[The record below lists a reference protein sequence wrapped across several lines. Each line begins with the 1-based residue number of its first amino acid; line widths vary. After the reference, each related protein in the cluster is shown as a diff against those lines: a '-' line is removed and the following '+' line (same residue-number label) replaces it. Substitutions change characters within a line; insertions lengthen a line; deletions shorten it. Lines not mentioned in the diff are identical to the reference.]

1 MADHLT
7 REKRSWNM
15 SRIRSKNTT
24 PELYV
29 RRALTSQ
36 GLRYRLHA
44 NNLPGKPDI
53 VMTKIKTAIFVNGCF
68 WHQHPN
74 CSRSTSPRTNKAYW
88 QPKLQ
93 KNIERQ
99 DRAFRELK
107 KDNWNIVTVWE
118 CETKD
123 QNLLNGKLRKEIQV

>member
-1 MADHLT
+1 MT

-29 RRALTSQ
+29 RRALSSQ

-74 CSRSTSPRTNKAYW
+74 CLRSTSPRTNKSYW

-99 DRAFRELK
+99 DKAFRELK

>member
-1 MADHLT
+1 
-7 REKRSWNM
+7 M
-15 SRIRSKNTT
+15 SRIKSKNTA

-36 GLRYRLHA
+36 GVRYRLHA

-74 CSRSTSPRTNKAYW
+74 CSRSTSPRTNKSYW
-88 QPKLQ
+88 QSKLQ

-99 DRAFRELK
+99 DKAFRELK

-123 QNLLNGKLRKEIQV
+123 QNLLNNKLRKEVRI